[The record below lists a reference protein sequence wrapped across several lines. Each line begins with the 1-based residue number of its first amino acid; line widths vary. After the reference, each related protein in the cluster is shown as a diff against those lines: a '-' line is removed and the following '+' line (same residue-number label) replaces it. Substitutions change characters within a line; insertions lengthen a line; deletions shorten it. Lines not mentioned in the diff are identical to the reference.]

1 MRNTYGNLAYDLD
14 RVKSQQPKLEVL
26 EKTKVKKKLKLS
38 VIRSLNLCMGVV
50 IALASVSIIYGYTN
64 LAVLSKEEASLV
76 KGLGE
81 LKSEETSLN
90 ARVENMLNLGYV
102 ENFAKENLSMINI
115 DENQIEHIYIQNEDE
130 IYVNEKSNIFST
142 VKNIYNNLKE
152 YLS

>member
-142 VKNIYNNLKE
+142 IKNIYNNLKE

>member
-26 EKTKVKKKLKLS
+26 EKTRVKKKLKLS

-142 VKNIYNNLKE
+142 IKNIYNNLKE